1 MLSAN
6 RSPNVGSGLTRLGWC
21 VSLSQIQRS
30 RSTWPLHGSN
40 KTGVKLLKN
49 RYEAANVPPTAP
61 AGVGEKTACVRLVV
75 GKVLDRTVEIS
86 ERSSSRSL
94 AKKACGLLP
103 LSADATSP
111 CSAMRA
117 RLQHAW
123 SEALSGFAAQS
134 EPGVA
139 F

>member
-30 RSTWPLHGSN
+30 RSTWPLQGSN

-75 GKVLDRTVEIS
+75 GKVLDSTVEMS
-86 ERSSSRSL
+86 ARRSSRL
-94 AKKACGLLP
+94 FAKSAWGLLP
-103 LSADATSP
+103 LSVVGTSP

-117 RLQHAW
+117 KLQHACN
-123 SEALSGFAAQS
+123 EALSG
-134 EPGVA
+134 
-139 F
+139 